1 MEDLA
6 EIAITSALDE
16 GASFADIRIEDTH
29 LTRIEINNG
38 VSKRSLGAQL
48 KGAGIR
54 AFIDGAWAFAHTTD
68 FTRDGMQQIGRQVA
82 RTALVIRN
90 HVAEHYSLTGPSFQD
105 KTDLKVKQPLRDIP
119 TEEKMALT
127 RMLDEEVRDVDQ
139 RIENTRTIY
148 QDTVTNLAVFNSWGT
163 KVSIFNS
170 LPRLILRITAK
181 ENGQRQR
188 AWGQVA
194 GRGGFEVLNETEAR
208 NIARKSGELA
218 ISLLDSKPAKGGTYD
233 VIIDPPLNAAM
244 VHEAFGHPC
253 EADNWVAETTI
264 LEGKLGERL
273 GPEFLNISDDPNIPG
288 WRGSFEYDWEGTKTQ
303 KRFLIKNGILTD
315 LLHSL
320 ETASR
325 LDMTP
330 NGAARCQSFMFE
342 PIPRMSNTFMERG
355 DWDLQEMI
363 EDTGSGILLC
373 DYNYGYTDSSKG
385 QFMFQ
390 ASYGYLI
397 EDGEKTQIIRDVSV
411 AGQIIEFLSKIDAV
425 GKDFGL
431 SAGTC
436 GKGEQIV
443 PDNSGGPHTR
453 IRQVPLGGM

>member
-6 EIAITSALDE
+6 SVAISAAINE

-29 LTRIEINNG
+29 ETRIEINNG
-38 VSKRSLGAQL
+38 VSKSSLGAQI

-54 AFIDGAWAFAHTTD
+54 AFIDGAWAFAHTTN
-68 FTRDGMQQIGRQVA
+68 FTKDGMRKIGRQVA
-82 RTALVIRN
+82 RTALAIRN
-90 HVAEHYSLTGPSFQD
+90 HVSEKYALTGPSFQD
-105 KTDLKVKQPLRDIP
+105 NIELKVKQKIQDVSE
-119 TEEKMALT
+119 EEKMTL
-127 RMLDEEVRDVDQ
+127 MLMIDEEIRNVDR
-139 RIENTRTIY
+139 RIENTQTIY
-148 QDTVTNLAVFNSWGT
+148 RDTLTQLFIHNSWGT
-163 KVSIFNS
+163 RVRITNS
-170 LPRLILRITAK
+170 LPSVILKVIAK

-188 AWGQVA
+188 AWGEMS
-194 GRGGFEVLNETEAR
+194 GRGGFEVIDETEAR
-208 NIARKSGELA
+208 KIARKSGELA
-218 ISLLDSKPAKGGTYD
+218 ISLLASKPAKGGTYD
-233 VIIDPPLNAAM
+233 VIIDPQLNATM

-253 EADNWVAETTI
+253 EADSWVAERTV
-264 LEGKLGERL
+264 LEGKLGTRL
-273 GPEFLNISDDPNIPG
+273 GPDFLNISDDPTIFE

-303 KRFLIKNGILTD
+303 KKSLVKKGVLTD

-320 ETASR
+320 ETAAR

-355 DWDLQEMI
+355 DWDVDEMI

-373 DYNYGYTDSSKG
+373 DYNYGYTNDAKG

-397 EDGEKTQIIRDVSV
+397 ENGEKTQILRDVSV
-411 AGQIIEFLSKIDAV
+411 AGQILDFLSKIDAV
-425 GKDFGL
+425 GKDFGF

-436 GKGEQIV
+436 GKGDQMV
-443 PDNSGGPHTR
+443 PNNSGGPHAR

>member
-6 EIAITSALDE
+6 QIAISTALDE
-16 GASFADIRIEDTH
+16 GVSFSDIRIEDTH

-38 VSKRSLGAQL
+38 VSKTSLGAQL

-54 AFIDGAWAFAHTTD
+54 AFIDGAWAFAHTTN
-68 FTRDGMQQIGRQVA
+68 FTQEGMRQIGRKVA
-82 RTALVIRN
+82 KTALAIRN
-90 HVAEHYSLTGPSFQD
+90 HVAESFALSGPSFQD
-105 KTDLKVKQPLRDIP
+105 KMELKVKKNLQNISE
-119 TEEKMALT
+119 EEKMALT
-127 RMLDEEVRDVDQ
+127 KMLDEEVRSVDQ

-148 QDTVTNLAVFNSWGT
+148 QDNVTRLSIFNSWGT
-163 KVSIFNS
+163 NVSITNS
-170 LPRLILRITAK
+170 LPRLILRVTAK

-218 ISLLDSKPAKGGTYD
+218 IELLSSKPAKGGTYD

-253 EADNWVAETTI
+253 EADNWVAEKTV

-273 GPEFLNISDDPNIPG
+273 GPDFLNISDDPNVPG

-303 KRFLIKNGILTD
+303 KRSLIKNGILTD
-315 LLHSL
+315 LMHSL

-325 LDMTP
+325 LGMMP

-355 DWDLQEMI
+355 DWDVQEMI

-397 EDGEKTQIIRDVSV
+397 ENGEKSQMIRDVSV
-411 AGQIIEFLSKIDAV
+411 AGQIIEFLSKIDAI
-425 GKDFGL
+425 GNDFGL

-436 GKGEQIV
+436 GKGEQMI
-443 PDNSGGPHTR
+443 PDNSGGPHAR